1 MSDGRAGGGRDGAV
15 PASAMLL
22 LVALSLLWGIN
33 WPIMKIG
40 LEQIPPF
47 VFRTCAS
54 IAAAGGLFLMARAAG
69 LPLAVPR
76 RERRGLLLAG
86 FLNMLLWNVLILYG
100 VSLMDSGRAAI
111 LGYTMPLW
119 ATLIGLVVLREG
131 ITARGIGALAL
142 GLAGVALLLLGDDQV
157 LAGDP
162 LGPICMLLGAMSW
175 GAGTVVLKAC
185 RFTVPVTVSTAW
197 QHVIGLV
204 PAVIVAAVWDVHN
217 MRPVAELDLLPVL
230 ALLYNMLAASLFCYW
245 AYFKV
250 VTALPVTISTIG
262 TLATPAIGVFAG
274 ALFLGETPVV
284 TDYAALV
291 AVIVA
296 VFLVLTAKRR

>member
-1 MSDGRAGGGRDGAV
+1 MSKGAAGDGARGAV

-22 LVALSLLWGIN
+22 LVALSLLWGFN

-54 IAAAGGLFLMARAAG
+54 VAAAGGLFLMARAAG

-76 RERRGLLLAG
+76 RERPGLLLAG
-86 FLNMLLWNVLILYG
+86 ILNMLLWNVLILYG

-119 ATLIGLVVLREG
+119 ATLIGAVVLREG
-131 ITARGIGALAL
+131 LSARGLGALAL
-142 GLAGVALLLLGDDQV
+142 GLSGVGLLLLGDERV
-157 LAGDP
+157 LSGDP
-162 LGPICMLLGAMSW
+162 LGPICMLLGALSW

-185 RFTVPVTVSTAW
+185 RFTIPVTVSTAW
-197 QHVIGLV
+197 QHVIGLI
-204 PAVIVAAVWDVHN
+204 PAVIVAALWDVHN
-217 MRPVAELDLLPVL
+217 MPPLDRIDLLPVL

-274 ALFLGETPVV
+274 ALFLGETPVA

-291 AVIVA
+291 AVVVA
-296 VFLVLTAKRR
+296 VFLVLTTRR